1 MTTPLK
7 TLLVLLSALSIV
19 LPLPCRAWNDLPTD
33 LQKIL
38 IYGPKPDYPTA
49 LVERGIGGEGKF
61 RLIIDPKT
69 GQVREVKVLRS
80 TGFTILNELAAKA
93 FLQWRFR
100 PGVTSGETITYD
112 FHVLGY
118 GRNLH

>member
-1 MTTPLK
+1 MTMPLK
-7 TLLVLLSALSIV
+7 TILVVLGALSIA
-19 LPLPCRAWNDLPTD
+19 LPLPCRAWNDMPTD
-33 LQKIL
+33 LKKIL
-38 IYGPKPDYPTA
+38 LYGPEPEYPNA
-49 LVERGIGGEGKF
+49 LAYKGIGGEGKS
-61 RLIIDPKT
+61 RLTIDPKT

-100 PGVTSGETITYD
+100 PGVTTGETITYD
-112 FHVLGY
+112 FHVIGY